1 MEKLETLD
9 EFKRLISGIGDVE
22 EVKRKVD
29 EVLDSGVNPLDVVNA
44 LSEALE
50 EVGRKYENR
59 EYFLSDLIMAGVLAT
74 EVTKTLE
81 PYLVKTERKSLG
93 KVVVGTVKGDIHDI
107 GKNIVIMML
116 YANGF
121 EVLDLG
127 VDVPAEKFAEVVK
140 KENPQV
146 LGLSALLT
154 STIHEMRNVI
164 ETLKKKGVRDRVKVI
179 VGGRPVT
186 REFAEEI
193 GADGYGRDA
202 VEAVKEVKRL
212 LGMEA

>member
-1 MEKLETLD
+1 MLD
-9 EFKRLISGIGDVE
+9 EFKRLISEIGDVE
-22 EVKRKVD
+22 EVRRNVK
-29 EVLDSGVNPLDVVNA
+29 EALDSGVEPLKIVEA

-50 EVGRKYENR
+50 EVGRKYEKR

-74 EVTKTLE
+74 EATKILE
-81 PYLVKTERKSLG
+81 PHLVKTGRKTLG
-93 KVVVGTVKGDIHDI
+93 KVVIGTVKGDIHDI
-107 GKNIVIMML
+107 GKNIVVMML

-121 EVLDLG
+121 EVTDLG
-127 VDVPAEKFAEVVK
+127 VDVPAERFAEAVK
-140 KENPQV
+140 KEEPQI

-154 STIHEMRNVI
+154 STIGEMRNVI
-164 ETLKKKGVRDRVKVI
+164 QVLEKEGVRGKVKVV

>member
-1 MEKLETLD
+1 MLD
-9 EFKRLISGIGDVE
+9 EFKKLISGIGDVE

-186 REFAEEI
+186 RGFAEEI

>member
-1 MEKLETLD
+1 MLD
-9 EFKRLISGIGDVE
+9 KFKKSISMIGDVE
-22 EVKRKVD
+22 EVRRNVK
-29 EVLDSGVNPLDVVNA
+29 EALDSGVDPLKIVNA

-50 EVGRKYENR
+50 EVGRKYESK

-74 EVTKTLE
+74 EATKMLE
-81 PYLVKTERKSLG
+81 PHLVKTGRKTLG
-93 KVVVGTVKGDIHDI
+93 KVVIGTVKGDIHDI

-121 EVLDLG
+121 EVVDLG
-127 VDVPAEKFAEVVK
+127 VDVQAERFAEAVK
-140 KENPQV
+140 KENPEV

-164 ETLKKKGVRDRVKVI
+164 DTLKKEGVRDRVKVI

-186 REFAEEI
+186 REFAKEI
-193 GADGYGRDA
+193 GADGYGGDA
-202 VEAVKEVKRL
+202 VEAVREVKRL
-212 LGMEA
+212 LGLEV